1 MKNSVFLK
9 KSRGVTIIEMTVV
22 IAILS
27 VIFVMLFLSYEFF
40 VKKVK
45 VTKIALET
53 KEYSK
58 SLESFH
64 LIYGGLPGDLAS
76 AQKRISAS
84 LIDGDGDGRIST
96 EEEQFQVWPHLSE
109 AKMLEKSGGGK
120 YVGLPTNNTPLLG
133 THLPY
138 IRNSDNLAVGVVF
151 NTPSGYRAN
160 SFIVGG
166 LNGRE
171 VARPVL
177 TQAEIQMGDQ
187 KYDDGFATSGS
198 WMCGTNPPASVCNY
212 SNSAQQNDNFM
223 LYLPFTRTLSSSSST
238 SCPPQSLQ
246 IGTLVANIPE
256 VAPSGSYTGNC
267 R

>member
-64 LIYGGLPGDLAS
+64 LIYGGLQGDLAS

-109 AKMLEKSGGGK
+109 AKMLEKSVQLK
-120 YVGLPTNNTPLLG
+120 CL
-133 THLPY
+133 
-138 IRNSDNLAVGVVF
+138 
-151 NTPSGYRAN
+151 
-160 SFIVGG
+160 
-166 LNGRE
+166 
-171 VARPVL
+171 
-177 TQAEIQMGDQ
+177 
-187 KYDDGFATSGS
+187 
-198 WMCGTNPPASVCNY
+198 
-212 SNSAQQNDNFM
+212 
-223 LYLPFTRTLSSSSST
+223 
-238 SCPPQSLQ
+238 
-246 IGTLVANIPE
+246 
-256 VAPSGSYTGNC
+256 
-267 R
+267 